1 MIGVSVVSREIDRG
15 WSVEKKETSTRY
27 TYTHDTVMTLNVVQ
41 AIRAKLLVP
50 SQHFRTSFAKRKET
64 TIVRGTKGSP
74 LVDRGEKSVDFWS
87 EWMIATSYKTARS
100 TFCLSWKSFELA
112 FDTNIVSNYKHV
124 GSGRL
129 LKNCDTFRADDRA
142 ATVGGNHRAE
152 SCATLVAAT
161 RRNRPRS
168 HQIS

>member
-1 MIGVSVVSREIDRG
+1 MKSIIG
-15 WSVEKKETSTRY
+15 WSVEKKETSTPY
-27 TYTHDTVMTLNVVQ
+27 TYTRDTVMTLKLVV
-41 AIRAKLLVP
+41 RAKLLDP
-50 SQHFRTSFAKRKET
+50 SNISTQVSRKGEGKRTRQASSEISATCWSR
-64 TIVRGTKGSP
+64 
-74 LVDRGEKSVDFWS
+74 EKNRREELRS

-168 HQIS
+168 HQISWRAIHL